1 MFSYKKKKI
10 KLRDVSV
17 KLDSIST
24 SKDLD
29 QISKILLSDKQQSI
43 LEIQKE
49 CDKIVIDKDAK
60 ICRLK
65 THNQCLLTEIKKI
78 KSDKKTVEEKLEQL
92 INKESLVDKET
103 MTEPME
109 LHKSSN

>member
-1 MFSYKKKKI
+1 MKS
-10 KLRDVSV
+10 
-17 KLDSIST
+17 DSISP

-29 QISKILLSDKQQSI
+29 QISKILLSNKQKSI

-49 CDKIVIDKDAK
+49 CDKIAIDKDAEICHLK
-60 ICRLK
+60 I
-65 THNQCLLTEIKKI
+65 HNQSLLTQIKKI
-78 KSDKKTVEEKLEQL
+78 KSDKKMVEDKLEQL

-109 LHKSSN
+109 LRSLQMEKT